1 MTPQQVSLIQSSWA
15 QVVPIREQA
24 ATLFYDTLFTMDP
37 ALRPLFKGD
46 MSEQGRKLMGV
57 LGVVVASLERLQE
70 LVPTVQA
77 LGAKH
82 VGYGVRNAHYDT
94 VGQALLQ
101 TLELGLGPAFTEP
114 VRDAWAT
121 AYATL
126 AGVMQEAAA
135 ASPQA
140 A

>member
-1 MTPQQVSLIQSSWA
+1 MTPQQISLIQSSWA

-46 MSEQGRKLMGV
+46 MAEQGRKLMSV
-57 LGVVVASLERLQE
+57 LGVVVTSLERLNE

-82 VGYGVRNAHYDT
+82 AGYGVQDAHYDT

-101 TLELGLGPAFTEP
+101 TLATGLGPAFTEP
-114 VRDAWAT
+114 TRDAWAT
-121 AYATL
+121 AYGTL

-135 ASPQA
+135 AVPKA